1 MVTPLSVCLAN
12 ATSTTLITAK
22 QLYAGV
28 GVANS
33 GYPYTETKIGAGVT
47 GYGQIWAAGTSNNW
61 AAAGSLPA
69 EDGHGFILES
79 AVLNL
84 AGKRFVA
91 GNWAPTVRLTSCSSP
106 GLPGGT
112 INCATI
118 VRYSVYRAAGS
129 YDTIVTDIYTGR
141 LIDNTPTT
149 IALPAAAGIL
159 ASLGAGDV
167 LYIGLW
173 LNVTSMNG
181 GATYV
186 RLNRLSTDTINKT
199 GDPNAKHVTPGYET
213 STSSN
218 RTVPA
223 DAALSATTNITRYI
237 PAAAALVVGN
247 QRVMPSS
254 AALTLLPTAHWTPAS
269 STVTLDAVTGA
280 RLLLYN
286 GASAR
291 DMTVSASFQV
301 AEDCGLVARYTD
313 STHFYL
319 LRYSDSERGV
329 YGLSRYGAGRYGMVS
344 YSDGAVGTITI
355 ELYNGGAPTILAA
368 TTASISRDKPHLV
381 IFTVV
386 RDLLTGY
393 LDGERVIQVADSA
406 MISPGQA
413 GYRYSGASSTL
424 YSFRVE
430 AQGADLEDA
439 PLTVLSKVTLS
450 SDNPMRSPALH
461 SLRVEARDRSLASG
475 ALVPD
480 TNYGKQKNAAAILD
494 DVSTLSQCSWRIR
507 EGALSFG
514 EAPNGRLLPWLLSSE
529 TLLAMSPPQLVRQS
543 PGYRNRH
550 IILSANDTIAM
561 EEERMGDGV
570 RRSWTMTYALDEEPT
585 ILLDGTD
592 MSVGIKDEQTGCDF
606 YWTRGSRDIWQDKDG
621 LLLSFANTLDIT
633 YVGQT
638 TSDVMAESVEQ
649 QQALAAL
656 SETSGIVEVVEK
668 ANGLSV
674 ASAQARAD
682 AMIERYARLARAFTC
697 ETEHAGAEAGML
709 AYVFVPEHGITDGSF
724 YLTEVKRT
732 VYEQADGTLRHRY
745 GLKVVEGPNIGNFS
759 KFFVPVT

>member
-12 ATSTTLITAK
+12 APSTTIATAK
-22 QLYAGV
+22 QLYAVV
-28 GVANS
+28 GAANS
-33 GYPYTETKIGAGVT
+33 GYSFYETKIGAGVT
-47 GYGQIWAAGTSNNW
+47 GYGQIWAGGTSTNW

-84 AGKRFVA
+84 AGKRFIA
-91 GNWAPTVRLTSCSSP
+91 SNWTPKVRLTSVTTP
-106 GLPGGT
+106 GTGGGT
-112 INCATI
+112 ISCSII
-118 VRYSVYRAAGS
+118 VRYSVRRAGGS
-129 YDTIVTDIYTGR
+129 YDTIAICTLTGQTITGTVTTF
-141 LIDNTPTT
+141 T
-149 IALPAAAGIL
+149 LPATAGVLAAF
-159 ASLGAGDV
+159 ASGDV
-167 LYIGLW
+167 LALSIY
-173 LNVTSMNG
+173 LNVTALSG

-186 RLNRLSTDTINKT
+186 RLNRLSTDVTYKT
-199 GDPNAKHVTPGYET
+199 GDPNAAHVTPGYET

-218 RTVPA
+218 RTVSA
-223 DAALSATTNITRYI
+223 DAALSATTNITRYV

-247 QRVMPSS
+247 QRVISS
-254 AALTLLPTAHWTPAS
+254 LAALTLLPTAHWTPAS
-269 STVTLDAVTGA
+269 SIVTLDAVTGA

-286 GASAR
+286 GATAR

-329 YGLSRYGAGRYGMVS
+329 YGVAYYGAALYGPAR
-344 YSDGAVGTITI
+344 YSDVTAGTITI
-355 ELYNGGAPTILAA
+355 ERYNGGAPTILGVVSARIA
-368 TTASISRDKPHLV
+368 RDRPHLA
-381 IFTVV
+381 IFSVQ

-413 GYRYSGASSTL
+413 GYRYSGAASTL

-450 SDNPMRSPALH
+450 SDNPMRSPVLH

-475 ALVPD
+475 VVVPD

-507 EGALSFG
+507 DGALSFG

-529 TLLAMSPPQLVRQS
+529 TLKAMSPPQLVRQS

-570 RRSWTMTYALDEEPT
+570 RRAWTMTYALDEEPA

-606 YWTRGSRDIWQDKDG
+606 YWTRGSRDISQDKDG

-633 YVGQT
+633 YRGQT

-649 QQALAAL
+649 QTALAAL

-732 VYEQADGTLRHRY
+732 VIEQADGTLRHRY
-745 GLKVVEGPNIGNFS
+745 ALKVVEGPNTGSWS